1 MSKLGRSL
9 HVTEETVYRDS
20 NKRSYLVIDMVLQ
33 SGTTEHSAFVIRMDN
48 KGVFLYKPYQKKR
61 GKIMSGILMMV
72 IAIVVLGGAYL
83 LYGRYLQNK
92 WGIDP
97 KAKTPAYEME
107 DGVDYVPADT
117 NVVFGHQFAS
127 IAGAGPIN
135 GPIQAA
141 IFGWLPVM
149 LWILIGGVF
158 FGAVQDFASMY
169 ASVKNK
175 GRTIGY
181 IIEEYIGKLGKK
193 LFLLFCWLFCILVV
207 AAFADVVAGTFN
219 GFATSDAGVVTKVA
233 ANGAVAT
240 TSMLFILEAVVLG
253 FFLKYTKFNKWI
265 NTAVAIVLL
274 VAAIVLGL
282 NFPMYVSL
290 GTWHIIIFAYILVA
304 SVAPVWALL
313 QPRDYL
319 NSYLLIFM
327 IVGAVIGVFVANPS
341 CNLKAFTSF
350 NVDGQ
355 YMFPILFVT
364 IACGAVSGF
373 HSLVSSGTA
382 SKQIKNEKNM
392 LPVSFGAMLMES
404 MLAIIALI
412 AVASFA
418 DGEAAAQGLTTQ
430 PQIFAGAIANFLSVV
445 GLPHSLVFTLI
456 NLAVSAFALTSL
468 DSVARVGRLSFQ
480 EFFLDSDTDE
490 ENMSPFL
497 KVVTNK
503 YFATV
508 ITLVLAYMLTKVGY
522 AEIWPL
528 FGSANQLLSVLAL
541 VACAVFLKKT
551 KRQGCM
557 LWIPMVFM
565 MAVTF
570 TALGMTITKLSK
582 ALLSTGLDLGN
593 TLQLV
598 FAVLLLILGV
608 LVAIQGVK
616 KLLEKQEA

>member
-1 MSKLGRSL
+1 M
-9 HVTEETVYRDS
+9 
-20 NKRSYLVIDMVLQ
+20 N
-33 SGTTEHSAFVIRMDN
+33 
-48 KGVFLYKPYQKKR
+48 
-61 GKIMSGILMMV
+61 GILMMV

-83 LYGRYLQNK
+83 LYGRYLQKK

-97 KAKTPAYEME
+97 NAKTPAYEME

-141 IFGWLPVM
+141 IFGWLPVL

-158 FGAVQDFASMY
+158 FGAVQDCASMY

-219 GFATSDAGVVTKVA
+219 GFTVPTVAGEAVKKVA

-240 TSMLFILEAVVLG
+240 TSILFIFEAVALG
-253 FFLKYTKFNKWI
+253 MILKYGKLHKWI
-265 NTAVAIVLL
+265 NTAIAIVML
-274 VAAIVLGL
+274 VAAVVIGL
-282 NFPMYVSL
+282 NFPIYL
-290 GTWHIIIFAYILVA
+290 TRETWHILIFAYIFVA
-304 SVAPVWALL
+304 SVVPVWALL

-327 IVGAVIGVFVANPS
+327 IVGAVIGVFVSNPS
-341 CNLKAFTSF
+341 CNLQAFTSF

-404 MLAIIALI
+404 MLAVIALI

-418 DGEAAAQGLTTQ
+418 KGEAAAQGLTTQ
-430 PQIFAGAIANFLSVV
+430 PQIFAGAIANFLSVI

-480 EFFLDSDTDE
+480 EFFLDEGVTE
-490 ENMSPFL
+490 ENMTPFQ

-503 YFATV
+503 YFATI
-508 ITLVLAYMLTKVGY
+508 ITLVLSFLLAKVGY

-551 KRQGCM
+551 KRQGWM
-557 LWIPMVFM
+557 LWVPMFFM

-570 TALGMTITKLSK
+570 TALGMTIYKLGG
-582 ALLSTGLDLGN
+582 AFLSTGLTLGN
-593 TLQLV
+593 TLQLI
-598 FAVLLLILGV
+598 FAILLLILGV
-608 LVAIQGVK
+608 IVAVQGVK
-616 KLLEKQEA
+616 KLFQKNTEKAVA

>member
-1 MSKLGRSL
+1 
-9 HVTEETVYRDS
+9 
-20 NKRSYLVIDMVLQ
+20 
-33 SGTTEHSAFVIRMDN
+33 
-48 KGVFLYKPYQKKR
+48 
-61 GKIMSGILMMV
+61 MSGILMMV

-97 KAKTPAYEME
+97 NAKTPAYELE
-107 DGVDYVPADT
+107 DGVDYVPGDT

-141 IFGWLPVM
+141 IFGWLPVL

-219 GFATSDAGVVTKVA
+219 GFMTSEAGEVSKVV

-240 TSMLFILEAVVLG
+240 TSMLFIVEAVALG
-253 FFLKYTKFNKWI
+253 MLLKYGKLNKWV
-265 NTAVAIVLL
+265 NTAIAIIMLVAAVAI
-274 VAAIVLGL
+274 GL
-282 NFPMYVSL
+282 KFPIYINRDI
-290 GTWHIIIFAYILVA
+290 WHLIIFAYILVA
-304 SVAPVWALL
+304 CVVPVWALL

-327 IVGAVIGVFVANPS
+327 IVGAVIGVFVANPE
-341 CNLKAFTSF
+341 CNLKAFNGF
-350 NVDGQ
+350 EVDGQ
-355 YMFPILFVT
+355 YLFPILFVT

-404 MLAIIALI
+404 MLAVIALI

-418 DGEAAAQGLTTQ
+418 EGEAAAQGLKTQ
-430 PQIFAGAIANFLSVV
+430 PQIFAGAIANFLTVA
-445 GLPHSLVFTLI
+445 GLPHSLVFTLL

-480 EFFLDSDTDE
+480 EFFLDDDVDE
-490 ENMSPFL
+490 SNMSPFL

-503 YFATV
+503 YFAT
-508 ITLVLAYMLTKVGY
+508 ILTLLLAYLLAKVGY

-551 KRQGCM
+551 KRQGVM
-557 LWIPMVFM
+557 LWVPMVFM

-570 TALGMTITKLSK
+570 TALTMTIMKLST
-582 ALLSTGLDLGN
+582 AFATTGLSLGN

-608 LVAIQGVK
+608 LVAIHGVK
-616 KLLEKQEA
+616 KLMEKAERA

>member
-1 MSKLGRSL
+1 M
-9 HVTEETVYRDS
+9 
-20 NKRSYLVIDMVLQ
+20 N
-33 SGTTEHSAFVIRMDN
+33 
-48 KGVFLYKPYQKKR
+48 
-61 GKIMSGILMMV
+61 GILMMI
-72 IAIVVLGGAYL
+72 IAIVVLVGAYL

-97 KAKTPAYEME
+97 NAKTPAYELE

-141 IFGWLPVM
+141 IFGWVPVL

-158 FGAVQDFASMY
+158 FGAVQDFAAMY

-193 LFLLFCWLFCILVV
+193 LFLLFCWLFCILVI

-219 GFATSDAGVVTKVA
+219 GFAVDDAGVVTSTIA

-240 TSMLFILEAVVLG
+240 TSILFILEAVALG
-253 FFLKYTKFNKWI
+253 FILKYAKLNKWV
-265 NTAVAIVLL
+265 NTGIAIVML
-274 VAAIVLGL
+274 VAAIAIGL
-282 NFPMYVSL
+282 NCPIYLSRS
-290 GTWHIIIFAYILVA
+290 TWHIIVFAYILIACVT
-304 SVAPVWALL
+304 PVWALL

-327 IVGAVIGVFVANPS
+327 IVGAVIGVFVSNPS
-341 CNLKAFTSF
+341 CNLSAFTGF
-350 NVDGQ
+350 NVNGQ

-392 LPVSFGAMLMES
+392 LPVSYGAMLMES
-404 MLAIIALI
+404 MLAVIALI

-430 PQIFAGAIANFLSVV
+430 PQIFAGAIANFLTVI
-445 GLPHSLVFTLI
+445 GLPYQLVFTLI
-456 NLAVSAFALTSL
+456 TLAVSAFALTSL
-468 DSVARVGRLSFQ
+468 DSVARVARLSFQ
-480 EFFLDSDTDE
+480 EFFIDEDTDME
-490 ENMSPFL
+490 HLSPFK
-497 KVVTNK
+497 KVVTNAW
-503 YFATV
+503 FATI
-508 ITLVLAYMLTKVGY
+508 ITLVLAFMLAKVGY

-551 KRQGCM
+551 KRQGAM
-557 LWIPMVFM
+557 LWIPMIFM

-570 TALGMTITKLSK
+570 TALTMTIVKLVS
-582 ALLSTGLDLGN
+582 ALTTTGLSLGN
-593 TLQLV
+593 TMQLI

-608 LVAIQGVK
+608 IVAIQGIK
-616 KLLEKQEA
+616 KLTEKADAKQAA

>member
-1 MSKLGRSL
+1 
-9 HVTEETVYRDS
+9 
-20 NKRSYLVIDMVLQ
+20 
-33 SGTTEHSAFVIRMDN
+33 
-48 KGVFLYKPYQKKR
+48 
-61 GKIMSGILMMV
+61 MSGIMMMV

-83 LYGRYLQNK
+83 VYGRYLQNK

-97 KAKTPAYEME
+97 DAKTPAYEME

-141 IFGWLPVM
+141 MFGWLPVL

-219 GFATSDAGVVTKVA
+219 GFAVDASGAVSRVA

-240 TSMLFILEAVVLG
+240 TSMLFIVEAVLLG
-253 FFLKYTKFNKWI
+253 ILLKYGKLNKWV
-265 NTAVAIVLL
+265 NTAIAIVML
-274 VAAIVLGL
+274 VAAVALGL
-282 NFPMYVSL
+282 QFPLYLSRDI
-290 GTWHIIIFAYILVA
+290 WHIIIFAYVLVA
-304 SVAPVWALL
+304 CVVPVWALL

-341 CNLKAFTSF
+341 CNLEAFTGF
-350 NVDGQ
+350 CVDGQ
-355 YMFPILFVT
+355 YLFPILFVT

-404 MLAIIALI
+404 MLAVIALI

-418 DGEAAAQGLTTQ
+418 QGEAAAQGLTTQ
-430 PQIFAGAIANFLSVV
+430 PQIYAGAIANFLSVA

-480 EFFLDSDTDE
+480 EFFVDDDVDE
-490 ENMSPFL
+490 KNMSPFL

-503 YFATV
+503 YFAT
-508 ITLVLAYMLTKVGY
+508 ILTLVLSYLLAKVGY

-551 KRQGCM
+551 KRQGAM
-557 LWIPMVFM
+557 LWIPMIFM

-570 TALGMTITKLSK
+570 TALAMTIVKLSG
-582 ALLSTGLDLGN
+582 AFMTTGLSLGN

-608 LVAIQGVK
+608 LVAIQGIK
-616 KLLEKQEA
+616 KLLEKSN

>member
-1 MSKLGRSL
+1 
-9 HVTEETVYRDS
+9 
-20 NKRSYLVIDMVLQ
+20 
-33 SGTTEHSAFVIRMDN
+33 
-48 KGVFLYKPYQKKR
+48 
-61 GKIMSGILMMV
+61 
-72 IAIVVLGGAYL
+72 
-83 LYGRYLQNK
+83 
-92 WGIDP
+92 
-97 KAKTPAYEME
+97 
-107 DGVDYVPADT
+107 
-117 NVVFGHQFAS
+117 
-127 IAGAGPIN
+127 
-135 GPIQAA
+135 
-141 IFGWLPVM
+141 
-149 LWILIGGVF
+149 
-158 FGAVQDFASMY
+158 
-169 ASVKNK
+169 
-175 GRTIGY
+175 
-181 IIEEYIGKLGKK
+181 
-193 LFLLFCWLFCILVV
+193 
-207 AAFADVVAGTFN
+207 
-219 GFATSDAGVVTKVA
+219 
-233 ANGAVAT
+233 
-240 TSMLFILEAVVLG
+240 MLFILEAVALG

-274 VAAIVLGL
+274 VVAIVLGL

-290 GTWHIIIFAYILVA
+290 DTWHIIIFAYILVA

-404 MLAIIALI
+404 MLAVIALI

-418 DGEAAAQGLTTQ
+418 NGEAAAQGLTTQ

-490 ENMSPFL
+490 KNMSPFL

-503 YFATV
+503 YFATI
-508 ITLVLAYMLTKVGY
+508 ITL
-522 AEIWPL
+522 
-528 FGSANQLLSVLAL
+528 VLAL

-570 TALGMTITKLSK
+570 TALGMTITKLTK
-582 ALLSTGLDLGN
+582 ALVTTGLDFGN

-616 KLLEKQEA
+616 KLFEKTDDKKATV